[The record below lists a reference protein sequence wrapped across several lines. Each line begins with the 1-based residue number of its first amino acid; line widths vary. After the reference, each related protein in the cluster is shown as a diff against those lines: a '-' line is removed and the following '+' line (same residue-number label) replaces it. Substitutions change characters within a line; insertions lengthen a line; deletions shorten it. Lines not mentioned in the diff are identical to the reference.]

1 MGLRLLTGHDGFDF
15 ITGGLPVEGIL
26 NIWGKPSTG
35 KTSIARMIIREVSP
49 FQSIIAYGLDSSLF
63 EQSGDYLQMREPD
76 YEKGLEACLDY
87 LSAGHIVVIDELSV
101 ILANSPVAGA
111 PGRLIA
117 HFLSEA
123 KTAMSG
129 SGGCL
134 IITSQVRKDG
144 GQYAYRRS
152 VQEYVDTEVRLKQK
166 EAISDPL
173 GDRIGR
179 WVLLHVAKNREL
191 HPNVKGRI
199 LIRVQRKQHGL
210 TSIDGLIDGG
220 FLRGEV
226 HIEGSWWKFMGVKA
240 QGRENLYQALQEK
253 FKPPRGS

>member
-111 PGRLIA
+111 HHIASRQPRKRFAPRHRRLRA
-117 HFLSEA
+117 PA
-123 KTAMSG
+123 RQ
-129 SGGCL
+129 
-134 IITSQVRKDG
+134 II
-144 GQYAYRRS
+144 RS
-152 VQEYVDTEVRLKQK
+152 PTK
-166 EAISDPL
+166 
-173 GDRIGR
+173 
-179 WVLLHVAKNREL
+179 
-191 HPNVKGRI
+191 
-199 LIRVQRKQHGL
+199 
-210 TSIDGLIDGG
+210 
-220 FLRGEV
+220 
-226 HIEGSWWKFMGVKA
+226 
-240 QGRENLYQALQEK
+240 
-253 FKPPRGS
+253 